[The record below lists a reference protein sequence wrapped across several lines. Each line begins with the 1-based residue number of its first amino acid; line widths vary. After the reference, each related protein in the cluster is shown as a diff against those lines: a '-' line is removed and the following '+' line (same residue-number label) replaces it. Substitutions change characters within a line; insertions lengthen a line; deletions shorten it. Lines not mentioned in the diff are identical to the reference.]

1 MLNGLDLTLLNKSG
15 IDCGFC
21 EVFYLI
27 VFYRYYNVTLHIN
40 NFNYLFLS
48 IL

>member
-1 MLNGLDLTLLNKSG
+1 MLNGLVLTFQNKND
-15 IDCGFC
+15 INYWFC
-21 EVFYLI
+21 DVIYLFVFN
-27 VFYRYYNVTLHIN
+27 RYYNVTLHIN